1 MITEDGT
8 STIVEFSNESN
19 TERGARDTSTDIN
32 AVVRL
37 GETRLF
43 LPGGVS
49 VVFPST
55 LNGSIRDVLSRLL

>member
-1 MITEDGT
+1 MILEDGT
-8 STIVEFSNESN
+8 STIVERSNEIG
-19 TERGARDTSTDIN
+19 TERGAKDTSTGTE

-55 LNGSIRDVLSRLL
+55 LNGSIHDVLSRLL